1 VTFAEQQQ
9 SGGAMFAEP
18 GIAKP
23 VPLCRM
29 KVVGIALMNSAA
41 VPDTQR
47 RRNYTLTC
55 GDITSGPGHDDK
67 LLILEG

>member
-1 VTFAEQQQ
+1 VTFAEQQRH
-9 SGGAMFAEP
+9 GGAMFAGP
-18 GIAKP
+18 GIAEH
-23 VPLCRM
+23 VPPCRM

-55 GDITSGPGHDDK
+55 GDITSGPGYDDK
-67 LLILEG
+67 LPI